1 MEHLIARANTPK
13 RTLSSS
19 HDEGS
24 DTDKPKPNLT
34 LRQFATPTGTFR
46 WASLGHAKDAWRQ
59 DLREY
64 RDTDSSSGSSYTRES
79 SPATTSQSGASPKL
93 PTSSLSNTEAPTVTT
108 LLGISSV
115 CLSSSLVARHLRL
128 ECRRTSIVDKP
139 SSPATLRSESPRPSS
154 SPDNSRQ
161 EDCESE
167 QSHTRKSPDPIAP
180 SPRTIETKS
189 DLSRPTNIP
198 RESSSRG
205 RIPNYDKKAW
215 EKYAVKKADN
225 VKEYICQWSQQF
237 PDRSLTCTYAALRP
251 LMKRHVETVHL
262 KYKTHSCKYCDRLFP
277 QKANVEV
284 HESSRHTKSK
294 NNVCPHEECGLRF
307 NDPARLHRH
316 KVEAHGYIPKET
328 KRRKKNGAGVARSA
342 NYESVQPWPTEG
354 KSPDGE

>member
-1 MEHLIARANTPK
+1 MERLIARANTPK

-19 HDEGS
+19 HHDEGS
-24 DTDKPKPNLT
+24 DADKPKPNSA

-46 WASLGHAKDAWRQ
+46 WAGLGHAKDAWRQ
-59 DLREY
+59 DVREY

-93 PTSSLSNTEAPTVTT
+93 SISSLCHTEAPTVTT
-108 LLGISSV
+108 LLE
-115 CLSSSLVARHLRL
+115 SLQ
-128 ECRRTSIVDKP
+128 RTSIVDKP
-139 SSPATLRSESPRPSS
+139 SSPVTHRSESPQPSS
-154 SPDNSRQ
+154 SPENSRQ
-161 EDCESE
+161 EGCVESQ
-167 QSHTRKSPDPIAP
+167 QSHTRQSPDPIVP
-180 SPRTIETKS
+180 SPRTIETNS
-189 DLSRPTNIP
+189 DLSRSTSIP

-205 RIPNYDKKAW
+205 RVPNYDKKAW

-225 VKEYICQWSQQF
+225 VKEYTCQWSQHF
-237 PDRSLTCTYAALRP
+237 PDRSLTCTYEALRP

-294 NNVCPHEECGLRF
+294 NNVCPYEECGLRF

-328 KRRKKNGAGVARSA
+328 KRRKKNGTEVARSA
-342 NYESVQPWPTEG
+342 DYESVQPWPTEG
-354 KSPDGE
+354 KLPDGE

>member
-1 MEHLIARANTPK
+1 MSFLH
-13 RTLSSS
+13 SH
-19 HDEGS
+19 HDEDN
-24 DTDKPKPNLT
+24 DTDKLKPNLT

-64 RDTDSSSGSSYTRES
+64 RDTDSSSGSSTTREP

-93 PTSSLSNTEAPTVTT
+93 PVSSLSHTEALTVTT
-108 LLGISSV
+108 LLE
-115 CLSSSLVARHLRL
+115 SLQRA
-128 ECRRTSIVDKP
+128 SIVDKP
-139 SSPATLRSESPRPSS
+139 SSPMTPRSENPRPSS
-154 SPDNSRQ
+154 SPDDSHQ
-161 EDCESE
+161 EDCESQ
-167 QSHTRKSPDPIAP
+167 QSHIRKSRDPIVP

-215 EKYAVKKADN
+215 EKYAVKKIDN

-237 PDRSLTCTYAALRP
+237 PNRSLTCTYEALRP

-294 NNVCPHEECGLRF
+294 NNVCPYEECGLRF

-316 KVEAHGYIPKET
+316 KVEAHSYIPKET

-342 NYESVQPWPTEG
+342 DYESVQPWPTEG

>member
-1 MEHLIARANTPK
+1 MSFLHRHHN
-13 RTLSSS
+13 
-19 HDEGS
+19 EGN
-24 DTDKPKPNLT
+24 DADKPKPNLT

-79 SPATTSQSGASPKL
+79 SPATTSQSGVSPKL
-93 PTSSLSNTEAPTVTT
+93 PISSLSHTEAPTVTT
-108 LLGISSV
+108 LLE
-115 CLSSSLVARHLRL
+115 SLQ
-128 ECRRTSIVDKP
+128 RTTIVDKP
-139 SSPATLRSESPRPSS
+139 SSPLTPRSENPLPSS
-154 SPDNSRQ
+154 SPDSSRQ
-161 EDCESE
+161 EDCES
-167 QSHTRKSPDPIAP
+167 QRSHSRKSPDPIVP
-180 SPRTIETKS
+180 SPRTIETNS

-237 PDRSLTCTYAALRP
+237 PDRSLTCTYEALRP

-294 NNVCPHEECGLRF
+294 NNVCPYEECGLLF

-316 KVEAHGYIPKET
+316 KVEIHGYIPKET
-328 KRRKKNGAGVARSA
+328 KRRKKHGAGVARSA
-342 NYESVQPWPTEG
+342 DCDDSVQP
-354 KSPDGE
+354 